1 MVLLANVIVS
11 QIQIHLFCD
20 LNTGVTQDLA
30 ECEQIHS
37 IHQTSLGE
45 VVAQTVGTVFFI
57 QTNPVDVSLK
67 VGFKV
72 VDIDV
77 TSMILHREKVLTF
90 HISIFELK
98 PATQSHFSFGGE
110 VHSPVLS
117 SFGFFCSEIDS
128 LSGKLQICD
137 QQGRAFAQSHT
148 TVQHEDG
155 HNIIPVFCEIGFVK
169 FTEQLSQIFVSQEHL
184 CFAIVP

>member
-1 MVLLANVIVS
+1 MVLSANVIVS
-11 QIQIHLFCD
+11 QIQISLFCN
-20 LNTGVTQDLA
+20 LYTGVSQYFT
-30 ECEQIHS
+30 ESKQIHT

-45 VVAQTVGTVFFI
+45 VVSQTVGTVFFI
-57 QTNPVDVSLK
+57 QTNPIDVPLE

-117 SFGFFCSEIDS
+117 SFGFFCSEIDP
-128 LSGKLQICD
+128 LSGELQICD
-137 QQGRAFAQSHT
+137 
-148 TVQHEDG
+148 
-155 HNIIPVFCEIGFVK
+155 
-169 FTEQLSQIFVSQEHL
+169 
-184 CFAIVP
+184 